1 VSDNSKIEWT
11 QATWNW
17 VTGCT
22 RISDGCLNCYIET
35 TPPFRIAHRKFSGP
49 DVGAWTGVKLY
60 SDRLWWPRKWR
71 TPRRVFVNSLGDTFH
86 EDVPAD
92 LIAQAFAVMAVCP
105 QHTFQVLTKRHARM
119 RSLLS
124 REKFADDVWALAMQL
139 DGGIAWRRRHWP
151 LRNVHLGVSVESQQ
165 WADIRIPALLDTPAA
180 VRFLSC
186 EPLLGPVD
194 LGIGDPHRGHESD
207 DVFGWPHPRIC
218 LDCSDPDGE
227 DNIVHFCRE
236 PDPHGISWVIVGGE
250 SGPGARPMSI
260 RWARMLVRECQSADV
275 PVFVKQLGS
284 VLGKEL
290 GAGSKGGDLE
300 RWPED
305 LQVREFPQAPAMP
318 GAA

>member
-1 VSDNSKIEWT
+1 MSDGSKIEWT

-49 DVGAWTGVKLY
+49 GIGAWTGVKLH

-71 TPRRVFVNSLGDTFH
+71 APRRIFVNSLADTFH
-86 EDVPAD
+86 GDVPAD
-92 LIAQAFAVMAVCP
+92 LIAEAFAVMAACP
-105 QHTFQVLTKRHARM
+105 RHVFQVLTKRHGRM
-119 RSLLS
+119 RALLGDEGFTGQVQD
-124 REKFADDVWALAMQL
+124 RAENMGVNL
-139 DGGIAWRRRHWP
+139 DYFRWP
-151 LRNVHLGVSVESQQ
+151 LPNVHLGVSVESQQ
-165 WADIRIPALLDTPAA
+165 WAEARIPALLKTPAA

-186 EPLLGPVD
+186 EPLIGPVD

-227 DNIVHFCRE
+227 DNIVFFERE
-236 PDPHGISWVIVGGE
+236 PDPCGLSWVIVGGE

-260 RWARMLVRECQSADV
+260 RWARMLVRECQSAGV

-290 GAGSKGGDLE
+290 GAGPKGGSWDA
-300 RWPED
+300 WPED
-305 LQVREFPQAPAMP
+305 LRHREFPRVPEAVTS
-318 GAA
+318 